1 MINLKNNI
9 NSIIDNKSIEDI
21 KEIKDDLDH
30 LVKYFI
36 KKGYKCEVI
45 KFDKHKYLV
54 IKKDKVSCFMN
65 ITKDVNKVVKYN
77 FWKFRYNIKTDCIEK
92 FNVLSFISNYRDKE
106 IFNIIEYIEEELKL
120 NTAFEWVNKFK
131 IKKSENKLLNN
142 INELLRSLNFKTI
155 IAKLEFLGEKREV
168 IFFTKT
174 LDRMLDT
181 NTTFLLLNKNDEL
194 YFSSILYY
202 EGEILNIGDLY
213 GFEKIDKLSKNML
226 EKILI

>member
-1 MINLKNNI
+1 MMNLKNNI

-21 KEIKDDLDH
+21 KDIKEDLDY

-36 KKGYKCEVI
+36 KKCYKCEVI

-65 ITKDVNKVVKYN
+65 VTKDVNKVVKYN

-106 IFNIIEYIEEELKL
+106 IFNIIEYIEELNL

-142 INELLRSLNFKTI
+142 INELLRNLNFKTI

-174 LDRMLDT
+174 LDMMLDK

-213 GFEKIDKLSKNML
+213 GFEKIEKLSKNML
-226 EKILI
+226 EKILMF